1 MNYKILLFIPVLFI
15 IFSILQNQKTF
26 AQDEEPVLY
35 YQMEPLDD
43 SLFIHIQDQ
52 LFITPPDPKAEIIVD
67 IRDPNNQTI
76 SIKGTLYPFLALKP
90 ETRALVQT
98 YPFKINLEETTNF
111 GSVFTRVVEKIRFNK
126 IATPPSVFQ
135 ISSTLY
141 YINPFI
147 QLLGGER
154 FGVSLKSDAG
164 FSFGVET
171 PYSGPLESNM
181 VEANF
186 HILGFHGGIYSN
198 VDALTEIQTK
208 NNHNNVYVTN
218 GFQLGYV
225 IPLGNFFEVAYLES
239 NKKFSETQI
248 AQYTKDKAIVYNP
261 NGSVKYS
268 AYFVQGSYFN
278 FEIRYPLSL
287 MGSTRGKFYGARFLD
302 EWHLGYTG
310 RELSLAG
317 STFDFRFDAM
327 WDSPVRRNR
336 IMFEVLVQKVMDFWG
351 FSAFALGPS
360 ATMTTLSGGDYG
372 FSAIFFNLR
381 VKVGSSL

>member
-1 MNYKILLFIPVLFI
+1 MNYKLLLITPVLFI
-15 IFSILQNQKTF
+15 VLTLIQNHETY
-26 AQDEEPVLY
+26 AQDQEPIRY

-67 IRDPNNQTI
+67 LRDPNNQTI
-76 SIKGTLYPFLALKP
+76 SIKGNLYPFLALKP
-90 ETRALVQT
+90 ETRALVVT

-111 GSVFTRVVEKIRFNK
+111 GSVFTRVIEKIRFNK
-126 IATPPSVFQ
+126 IAAPPSIFQ

-154 FGVSLKSDAG
+154 FGVSLKKDAG
-164 FSFGVET
+164 FSFGVGT
-171 PYSGPLESNM
+171 PYSGALSSNF

-186 HILGFHGGIYSN
+186 HILGFHAGIYSN
-198 VDALTEIQTK
+198 IDAITEIQTK
-208 NNHNNVYVTN
+208 NNHNNIYVTN

-225 IPLGNFFEVAYLES
+225 VPLGNFLELSYLEAG
-239 NKKFSETQI
+239 KKFTKSQI
-248 AQYTKDKAIVYNP
+248 AEYTKNKAIVYRP
-261 NGSVKYS
+261 DSTVKY
-268 AYFVQGSYFN
+268 GSYFVEGSYIN
-278 FEIRYPLSL
+278 FEIRYPVQI
-287 MGSTRGKFYGARFLD
+287 MGSTRGKFYGARYLD
-302 EWHLGYTG
+302 EWHIGYTG

-327 WDSPVRRNR
+327 FDSPVRRNELV
-336 IMFEVLVQKVMDFWG
+336 FEVLVQKVMDFWG
-351 FSAFALGPS
+351 FSAFALGPT
-360 ATMTTLSGGDYG
+360 ATLTTLNDGAYG
-372 FSAIFFNLR
+372 FSSIFFNLR

>member
-26 AQDEEPVLY
+26 AQDEAPVLY

-43 SLFIHIQDQ
+43 SLFIHIQEQ
-52 LFITPPDPKAEIIVD
+52 LFIAPPDPKAEIIVD
-67 IRDPNNQTI
+67 LRDPNNQTI

-111 GSVFTRVVEKIRFNK
+111 GSVFTRVIEKIRFNK
-126 IATPPSVFQ
+126 IAAPPSIFQ

-154 FGVSLKSDAG
+154 FGVALKSDAG

-198 VDALTEIQTK
+198 IDAITEIQTK
-208 NNHNNVYVTN
+208 NNHNNVYVSN

-225 IPLGNFFEVAYLES
+225 IPLGNFLELSYLES
-239 NKKFSETQI
+239 NKKFSETQMMLFI
-248 AQYTKDKAIVYNP
+248 KNNAIVYNR
-261 NGSVKYS
+261 NGSVRYS

-278 FEIRYPLSL
+278 FEIRYPIEV
-287 MGSTRGKFYGARFLD
+287 MGSTRGKVYGARYLD
-302 EWHLGYTG
+302 EWHIGYTG